1 MKNMKS
7 LTLIAVLL
15 FMNPVFA
22 QESGTQESK
31 VITEFKVK
39 QAISLLIKAGV
50 LAVENS
56 ELVVKMP
63 SILDQLNQQGH
74 VDTGHASPN
83 AICAKGE

>member
-1 MKNMKS
+1 MNKMKS
-7 LTLIAVLL
+7 VALIAMLL
-15 FMNPVFA
+15 LLNPAFA
-22 QESGTQESK
+22 QENGPMQPV

-50 LAVENS
+50 LGVENS

-63 SILDQLNQQGH
+63 SILEQLEQQGH

-83 AICAKGE
+83 AICIKE